1 MNKNLGWK
9 LGLIIG
15 TLVVFLAGIFGLPK
29 SFSGQGLKQ
38 AVQDRIHLGL
48 DLKGGTHLILQ
59 VQVND
64 AINADTDRTV
74 ERLKDSLKA
83 ANVAYGDISK
93 PDPQNHPEVID
104 IKGVPATAT
113 ADLRRTVTDKIGSD
127 YELNS
132 GAQDV
137 WTVSMKPSTALDIKK
152 KAVQQ
157 AIETIR
163 NRI

>member
-29 SFSGQGLKQ
+29 TFSGQGLKQ

-64 AINADTDRTV
+64 AVNAETERAV
-74 ERLKDSLKA
+74 ERLKDDLKSR
-83 ANVAYGDISK
+83 NVQYGEITK
-93 PDPQNHPEVID
+93 PNPQQNPELIVLN
-104 IKGVPATAT
+104 GVPPESSNELRTLV
-113 ADLRRTVTDKIGSD
+113 ADRLPD
-127 YELNS
+127 YELASGPENS
-132 GAQDV
+132 WNLQLKASAV
-137 WTVSMKPSTALDIKK
+137 KEMKN
-152 KAVQQ
+152 KAVGQ